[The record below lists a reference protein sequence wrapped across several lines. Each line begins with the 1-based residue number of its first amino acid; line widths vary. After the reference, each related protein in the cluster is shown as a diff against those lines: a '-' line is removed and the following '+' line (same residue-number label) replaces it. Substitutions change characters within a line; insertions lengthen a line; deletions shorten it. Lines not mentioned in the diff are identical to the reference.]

1 MKYQGHE
8 IYNLSEKELLYKQRI
23 SLELL
28 EVMKV
33 KVKWQI
39 LSFYCFDGIKS

>member
-1 MKYQGHE
+1 MKSQGHE

-33 KVKWQI
+33 KVIWQH
-39 LSFYCFDGIKS
+39 LSLLLQ